1 MSKNLIFTES
11 SGSTFKEMASFTIP
25 LMEKYAKKINAG
37 FIYDYKKEKL
47 DYPSYGKFKIK
58 NFLKHYDRVLF
69 LDIDI
74 LVKPNSPNIFDVA
87 EEGCYAAFG
96 EGSHCDKNNQLSRLN
111 PIEESSKNFG
121 ISREDFEFNKDYFN
135 NSVFIAEQIHEILF
149 EMPENSPHMNDAT
162 SEQNLINLRIKL
174 NKFKTFSLPIEF
186 NSMNWSWNK
195 NYLDEGFFIHYAG
208 IPHNERIAL
217 IRRDYEII
225 LDKFS

>member
-1 MSKNLIFTES
+1 MSKYLIFTES
-11 SGSTFKEMASFTIP
+11 SGSIFEEMASFTIP

-47 DYPSYGKFKIK
+47 DYPLYGKFKIK

-96 EGSHCDKNNQLSRLN
+96 EGSHCDINDHLVRLHL
-111 PIEESSKNFG
+111 IKEASENFK
-121 ISREDFEFNKDYFN
+121 ISREDFEFKKDYFN
-135 NSVFIAEQIHEILF
+135 AGVFIAEPIHEILF
-149 EMPENSPHMNDAT
+149 EMPEDSPHMNDLT
-162 SEQNLINLRIKL
+162 SEQNVINLRIKL

-186 NSMNWSWNK
+186 NSMNWRWSK
-195 NYLDEGFFIHYAG
+195 NYLDEGFFVHYAG
-208 IPHNERIAL
+208 ISYNERIAL